1 MDHLWL
7 ERSFLLV
14 TLLCSL
20 ALGGGGDTR
29 TMKKVSSLFCCSH
42 RALIF
47 GANNSSQASKSQW
60 QSLQLLNMFWLT
72 FPLHS
77 FRIFLV
83 FHPHGKSGITS
94 TLYYLLL

>member
-20 ALGGGGDTR
+20 TLGGSGDTK
-29 TMKKVSSLFCCSH
+29 TMKKVSSLFCYNN

-47 GANNSSQASKSQW
+47 GANNSSQAAKSQW
-60 QSLQLLNMFWLT
+60 QSLQLLEYVWGYLRFTLIQD
-72 FPLHS
+72 FSS
-77 FRIFLV
+77 FSPPWKLQ
-83 FHPHGKSGITS
+83 
-94 TLYYLLL
+94 YYF